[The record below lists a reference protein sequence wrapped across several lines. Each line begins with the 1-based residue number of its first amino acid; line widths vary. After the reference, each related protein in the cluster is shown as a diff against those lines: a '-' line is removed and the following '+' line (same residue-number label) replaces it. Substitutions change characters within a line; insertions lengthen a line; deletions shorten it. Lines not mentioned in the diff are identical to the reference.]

1 MNVQGYMED
10 VMLDLMYEVPA
21 MPNSRNLLVVEDE
34 ARLARTIQLYLGQ
47 RGYEVRIAPNGAEA
61 LDRVAEARP
70 DVIIADIMMPVMDGY
85 TLCRRLRTDPATCAI
100 PFLFLTAKDDDRDR
114 TRGYRIGADDYL
126 AKPCD
131 LAEILARVEALW
143 GRVQAARRIPP
154 DTITMSG
161 KLDET
166 DLMDLIQGLEL
177 YQKTGAL
184 VLKRDSES
192 GAIYLREGA
201 IVGADLGTAGGREP
215 LASLLTWKSGVYV
228 FIPGVVPE
236 EGRLTS
242 GIANVL
248 MDQVGDKD

>member
-1 MNVQGYMED
+1 
-10 VMLDLMYEVPA
+10 
-21 MPNSRNLLVVEDE
+21 MPNSRTILVVEDE
-34 ARLARTIQLYLGQ
+34 AKLARTIQLYLGQ
-47 RGYEVRIAPNGAEA
+47 RGYEVRIAPNGVEA

-85 TLCRRLRTDPATCAI
+85 TLCRRLRADPSTCAI

-114 TRGYRIGADDYL
+114 VRGFRIGADDYL

-131 LAEILARVEALW
+131 LTEILARVEALLA
-143 GRVQAARRIPP
+143 RVQAARRIPP

-161 KLDET
+161 RLDET
-166 DLMDLIQGLEL
+166 DLMDLIQALEL

-192 GAIYLREGA
+192 GAIYLKEGA

-215 LASLLTWKSGVYV
+215 LASLLAWKSGIYV